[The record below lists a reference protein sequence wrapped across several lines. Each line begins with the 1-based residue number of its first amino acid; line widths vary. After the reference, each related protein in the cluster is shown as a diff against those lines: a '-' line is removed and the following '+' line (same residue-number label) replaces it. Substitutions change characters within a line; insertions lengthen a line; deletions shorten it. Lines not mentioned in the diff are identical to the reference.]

1 MANTLKLSDARSFKL
16 QPMKK
21 NNWVFK
27 FSMIPG
33 NDDNQPDALA
43 FVAHTCS
50 APSVQYG
57 DITMK
62 RMNEE
67 FKYAGNPTWNDIT
80 CNFYDCIRNGTG
92 NPELSAG
99 DILYNW
105 SCMVYNPLT
114 GQMGYKTQYA
124 TSATLAQIDPAGN
137 IIRAWNL
144 FGIYPKQIQF
154 GEGLDYGSGE
164 TTDISATFRYDLAVK
179 VQDSQ
184 SATESA

>member
-67 FKYAGNPTWNDIT
+67 FFRFPCSKVMR
-80 CNFYDCIRNGTG
+80 F
-92 NPELSAG
+92 
-99 DILYNW
+99 
-105 SCMVYNPLT
+105 V
-114 GQMGYKTQYA
+114 
-124 TSATLAQIDPAGN
+124 
-137 IIRAWNL
+137 L
-144 FGIYPKQIQF
+144 FWKQRSIH
-154 GEGLDYGSGE
+154 
-164 TTDISATFRYDLAVK
+164 
-179 VQDSQ
+179 
-184 SATESA
+184 